1 MPNSN
6 AIRERIGVDDQTQYL
21 TLGVENETFAV
32 PVTAVREIID
42 VREIFRLPDAPPY
55 VLGLIDVRE
64 RSVPVVDLR
73 LKLGFAR
80 KEATENTRI
89 CVLEIKIEDRTL
101 ILGLIADR
109 VFEVTGLDDHAIEP
123 SPDIGVR
130 WRSDY
135 ISGIGR
141 RGEKLVIVFDL
152 PRLFSGEEV
161 ALLAPHLALSA

>member
-1 MPNSN
+1 M
-6 AIRERIGVDDQTQYL
+6 ADQTQYL

-73 LKLGFAR
+73 LKLGFPQAA
-80 KEATENTRI
+80 KTENTRI
-89 CVLEIKIEDRTL
+89 CVLEIDLGERSL
-101 ILGLIADR
+101 VLGLIADR
-109 VFEVTGLDDHAIEP
+109 VFEVTGLDDSAIEP

-152 PRLFSGEEV
+152 PRLFSAEET
-161 ALLAPHLALSA
+161 ALLAPHLALTA